1 MSKHWNVAN
10 SLITGRFVR
19 RASLPIE
26 LALIVLLGIL
36 AALLTWELRVLL
48 GSALVGGSSGG
59 GGTSGGG
66 GGGSGSRGAASGVVH
81 SRSTTHAGAASPQR
95 TGVLAGER
103 GASSYPAAEPT
114 ASRSGTTFG
123 LSGADLAYIL
133 LAAAALV
140 VTGAFTRRIAR
151 TRTAK
156 GHG

>member
-1 MSKHWNVAN
+1 MAVM
-10 SLITGRFVR
+10 T
-19 RASLPIE
+19 LPAG
-26 LALIVLLGIL
+26 LALVAS
-36 AALLTWELRVLL
+36 AALPLSAHAGPLLSGYGGPGQGNQAIL

-81 SRSTTHAGAASPQR
+81 SRSTTHAGAGALASPQR

-133 LAAAALV
+133 LADAALV